1 MLSIIVP
8 FHNERE
14 GLLETVREIHRV
26 RERLGVPSEV
36 LLVDDGST
44 DGSADVLPQG
54 DDSRV
59 IRHDRNRGYGRAI
72 QTGVDAARGDWIAI
86 LDADGSYPPSQLKD
100 LWEARADTDMV
111 VGRRDGGVPFLRRPA
126 KWFLRRLAAILSEEK
141 IPDLN
146 SGMRIIR
153 KDLFERYRSLLPDG
167 FSLTT
172 TLTLAFT
179 CNRHAVRYVP
189 IDYRPRLGK
198 SKIRPISDTW
208 KFLKL
213 VIRLTL
219 LFNPIKVLMPIS
231 VFLFLLAAVVLFVS
245 KFVFKQ
251 LMDVTTTILFM
262 LSIQVAVLAFLADL
276 ISAGKRR

>member
-14 GLLETVREIHRV
+14 GLVETVREIHRV

-36 LLVDDGST
+36 ILVDDGST
-44 DGSADVLPQG
+44 DGSADVLPP
-54 DDSRV
+54 DDGSRV

-72 QTGVDAARGDWIAI
+72 QTGVDAAQGDWIAI
-86 LDADGSYPPSQLKD
+86 LDADGSYPPGFVKD
-100 LWEARADTDMV
+100 LWEARNDADMV
-111 VGRRDGGVPFLRRPA
+111 VGRRDGGAPLLRKPA
-126 KWFLRRLAAILSEEK
+126 KWFLRWLATILSEEK

-172 TLTLAFT
+172 TLTLAFV

-189 IDYRPRLGK
+189 IDYQPRLGK
-198 SKIRPISDTW
+198 SKIRPIKDTW

-231 VFLFLLAAVVLFVS
+231 VFFAILATVVMIVS
-245 KFVFKQ
+245 KRLTGEV
-251 LMDVTTTILFM
+251 MNVTVTALYM
-262 LSIQVAVLAFLADL
+262 LSVQVGILALLADL